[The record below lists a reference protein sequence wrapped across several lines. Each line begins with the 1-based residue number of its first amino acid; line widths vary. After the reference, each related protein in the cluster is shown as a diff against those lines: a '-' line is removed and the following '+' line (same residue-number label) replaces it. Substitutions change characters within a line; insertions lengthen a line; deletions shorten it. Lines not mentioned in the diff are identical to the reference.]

1 MKFKA
6 SLLILTMLAIV
17 ATIKVNAQSEQTRTV
32 SNFHSISAGGPFNV
46 YVKIDG
52 TESLKISAGADII
65 DKIETV
71 VEDGNLKIKFKNYNH
86 WDYDNVGK
94 IDIWI
99 TAKSLSSL
107 KNAGSGNIKVE
118 GELNGDKVSL
128 SLSGSGD
135 ITSKVNSGKLKIAL
149 SGSGSI
155 HIEGKSD
162 DTNIS
167 IAGSGEL
174 KGKEFKSN
182 TASISIAGS
191 GSVYITAEKEL
202 SASIVGSGNVI
213 YSGSATVETRTVG
226 SGRVSKS
233 E

>member
-1 MKFKA
+1 MKLKA

-17 ATIKVNAQSEQTRTV
+17 AANTVNAQNQQTRSV
-32 SNFHSISAGGPFNV
+32 SDFHSISAAGPFNV

-52 TESLKISAGADII
+52 TESLKISAESEII

-71 VEDGNLKIKFKNYNH
+71 VEEGNLKIKFKNHNN
-86 WDYDNVGK
+86 WDYENVGK
-94 IDIWI
+94 IDIWV
-99 TAKSLSSL
+99 TAKSLSAL

-149 SGSGSI
+149 SGSGSF
-155 HIEGKSD
+155 HIDGKSD

-167 IAGSGEL
+167 IAGSGEF
-174 KGKEFKSN
+174 KGREFKSN
-182 TASISIAGS
+182 TSTISIAGS
-191 GSVYITAEKEL
+191 GSVYIAAEKEI

-213 YSGSATVETRTVG
+213 YSGNASVDARTIG